1 MPKGLRNKFIFF
13 FLLILLAVFF
23 TLPSF
28 NKNLP
33 SWWKKYLG
41 SEGFKLGLDLQGGM
55 HLILRV
61 DVEQA
66 INNTLAFSARDL
78 KEVLQKREIT
88 AIQLQSN
95 NPHQVIFSLPNKEAE
110 TQAKKIIADE
120 FPDLGI
126 VSSSIDGAFP
136 RLTLGLKNAVLKDIS
151 DNAVD
156 RSLEII
162 RNRIDQFGVAEP
174 IIVRQGEDEIVVQLP
189 GVKDPQRALALIGQT
204 ALLEFRLVDDQT
216 QLDLNR
222 LMDEAMRSGRLRE
235 GFSPADLNNAL
246 RPFIPA
252 DREVYLEKRER
263 KETGTVEKIPLLVW
277 SKTMM
282 TGDAIKNAQVRIG
295 GDYNEPYVALELND
309 RGARIFEEITGANV
323 SKRLAIILDGVARSA
338 PVIRER
344 IAGGSAQ
351 ITGSF
356 TSEEAHDLAIVLKA
370 GALPAPV
377 RIIQNVTVGPSLG
390 LDSIQKG
397 FMSGIVGTLL
407 VVLFMVFYY
416 RFSGILANF
425 ALMLNILFLFAALS
439 LFNATL
445 TLPGI
450 AGIILSIGMAL
461 DSNILIFERMR
472 EEFALGKPLKA
483 GIDGGFDKALWTIID
498 SHVTTLITAFAL
510 FLFGTGP
517 IKGFAVTLSVG
528 VIFNLF
534 TALFGTKIVYD
545 YLNFNRL
552 LKKLNFV
559 SFLRKPSIN
568 FIGIRRYA
576 FILSGIFVL
585 LGAIAF
591 IQIYRGQANLGVDFA
606 GGTMLQLK
614 AEAPFDLNE
623 VRQIL
628 IKNNLRDC
636 ELQQVT
642 GGNILMVRVK
652 KSENVVGNVA
662 ETISSVLAREMPQK
676 QFTLESRAEIG
687 ASVSKALRG
696 KALIAIAISLAGII
710 VYLAIRFDLKFGVAA
725 AIATFHDVLAVLGIL
740 YILDKEITL
749 LIVTALLTLAG
760 YSLTDT
766 VVVFDRIRENM
777 TKQVKMSF
785 ADIINLS
792 VNGVLART
800 IITTATVFIVLVA
813 LLSLGGIV
821 IRDFALALLIGV
833 MVGTYSSVFVA
844 SPIVYIWRGE
854 SLGASTKGK
863 ALKDKKK

>member
-235 GFSPADLNNAL
+235 GFSPADINNAL

-323 SKRLAIILDGVARSA
+323 NKRLAIILDGIARSA

-407 VVLFMVFYY
+407 VVIFMVFYY
-416 RFSGILANF
+416 RVSGIMANF

-472 EEFALGKPLKA
+472 EEFALG
-483 GIDGGFDKALWTIID
+483 
-498 SHVTTLITAFAL
+498 
-510 FLFGTGP
+510 
-517 IKGFAVTLSVG
+517 
-528 VIFNLF
+528 
-534 TALFGTKIVYD
+534 
-545 YLNFNRL
+545 
-552 LKKLNFV
+552 
-559 SFLRKPSIN
+559 
-568 FIGIRRYA
+568 
-576 FILSGIFVL
+576 
-585 LGAIAF
+585 
-591 IQIYRGQANLGVDFA
+591 
-606 GGTMLQLK
+606 
-614 AEAPFDLNE
+614 
-623 VRQIL
+623 
-628 IKNNLRDC
+628 
-636 ELQQVT
+636 
-642 GGNILMVRVK
+642 
-652 KSENVVGNVA
+652 
-662 ETISSVLAREMPQK
+662 
-676 QFTLESRAEIG
+676 
-687 ASVSKALRG
+687 
-696 KALIAIAISLAGII
+696 
-710 VYLAIRFDLKFGVAA
+710 
-725 AIATFHDVLAVLGIL
+725 
-740 YILDKEITL
+740 
-749 LIVTALLTLAG
+749 
-760 YSLTDT
+760 
-766 VVVFDRIRENM
+766 
-777 TKQVKMSF
+777 
-785 ADIINLS
+785 
-792 VNGVLART
+792 
-800 IITTATVFIVLVA
+800 
-813 LLSLGGIV
+813 
-821 IRDFALALLIGV
+821 
-833 MVGTYSSVFVA
+833 
-844 SPIVYIWRGE
+844 
-854 SLGASTKGK
+854 
-863 ALKDKKK
+863 

>member
-1 MPKGLRNKFIFF
+1 MPKGLRNKFIFI
-13 FLLILLAVFF
+13 FLLLLLAVFF

-66 INNTLAFSARDL
+66 INNTLEFSARDL
-78 KEVLQKREIT
+78 REALQKKEIT

-95 NPHQVIFSLPNKEAE
+95 NPRQVFFSLPNKEAE
-110 TQAKKIIADE
+110 TQAKKIITDE
-120 FPDLGI
+120 FPDLEI

-136 RLTLGLKNAVLKDIS
+136 RLTLGLKDAVLKDIS
-151 DNAVD
+151 DNTVD

-174 IIVRQGEDEIVVQLP
+174 VIVRQGEDEIVVQLP

-204 ALLEFRLVDDQT
+204 ALLEFKLVDDQT

-222 LMDEAMRSGRLRE
+222 LIDEAMRSGRLRE

-263 KETGTVEKIPLLVW
+263 KETGAVEKIPLLVW

-282 TGDAIKNAQVRIG
+282 TGDAIKNAQVKIG

-323 SKRLAIILDGVARSA
+323 GKRLAIILDGVARSA
-338 PVIRER
+338 PVIRDR
-344 IAGGSAQ
+344 IAGGNAQ

-356 TSEEAHDLAIVLKA
+356 TSEEARDLAIVLKA

-390 LDSIQKG
+390 LDSLQKG
-397 FMSGIVGTLL
+397 FMSGIVGTIL
-407 VVLFMVFYY
+407 VVIFMIFYY

-483 GIDGGFDKALWTIID
+483 GIDGGFDKAFWTII
-498 SHVTTLITAFAL
+498 
-510 FLFGTGP
+510 
-517 IKGFAVTLSVG
+517 
-528 VIFNLF
+528 
-534 TALFGTKIVYD
+534 
-545 YLNFNRL
+545 
-552 LKKLNFV
+552 
-559 SFLRKPSIN
+559 
-568 FIGIRRYA
+568 
-576 FILSGIFVL
+576 
-585 LGAIAF
+585 
-591 IQIYRGQANLGVDFA
+591 
-606 GGTMLQLK
+606 
-614 AEAPFDLNE
+614 
-623 VRQIL
+623 
-628 IKNNLRDC
+628 
-636 ELQQVT
+636 
-642 GGNILMVRVK
+642 
-652 KSENVVGNVA
+652 
-662 ETISSVLAREMPQK
+662 
-676 QFTLESRAEIG
+676 
-687 ASVSKALRG
+687 
-696 KALIAIAISLAGII
+696 
-710 VYLAIRFDLKFGVAA
+710 
-725 AIATFHDVLAVLGIL
+725 
-740 YILDKEITL
+740 
-749 LIVTALLTLAG
+749 
-760 YSLTDT
+760 
-766 VVVFDRIRENM
+766 
-777 TKQVKMSF
+777 
-785 ADIINLS
+785 
-792 VNGVLART
+792 
-800 IITTATVFIVLVA
+800 
-813 LLSLGGIV
+813 
-821 IRDFALALLIGV
+821 
-833 MVGTYSSVFVA
+833 
-844 SPIVYIWRGE
+844 
-854 SLGASTKGK
+854 
-863 ALKDKKK
+863 